1 MKRIV
6 CLALAALLLV
16 TASGCMLTASR
27 EYQKVEAVF
36 VPKNGEVMDE
46 AAWEETEEAINIRLS
61 EAERQSFGVYADTEN
76 NRLVVEFDWINE
88 GDDEMPSLITDLQ
101 KRVELGFYIGSETKP
116 VTDEAGNTAAV
127 PAGERIL
134 TGADVESAYAEIS
147 PYTNEPVV
155 RILLRESGKAAF
167 AKATE
172 EQAKKRGTSSIWI
185 NAEMVSNP
193 TVNEAITGGE
203 MLVDGMKSIEEA
215 QEIAA
220 GLQGGILPFE
230 IELKDWRWMDETGE
244 YPLWR

>member
-6 CLALAALLLV
+6 CLALVALLLV

-46 AAWEETEEAINIRLS
+46 AAWEETKEAINIRLS

-116 VTDEAGNTAAV
+116 VTDDAGNTVAV

-134 TGADVESAYAEIS
+134 TGADVESAYAGIS

-155 RILLRESGKAAF
+155 TILLRESGKAAF
-167 AKATE
+167 AKATA
-172 EQAKKRGTSSIWI
+172 EQAKKRGTISIWI
-185 NAEMVSNP
+185 NGEMVSNP

-203 MLVDGMKSIEEA
+203 MLVDGMETMEEA

-230 IELKDWRWMDETGE
+230 IELKDWRWMD
-244 YPLWR
+244 